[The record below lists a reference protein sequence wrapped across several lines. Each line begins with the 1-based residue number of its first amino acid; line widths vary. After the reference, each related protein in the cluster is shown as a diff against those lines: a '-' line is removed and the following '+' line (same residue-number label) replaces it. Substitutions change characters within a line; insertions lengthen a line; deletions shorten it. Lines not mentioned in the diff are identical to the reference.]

1 MRYSRFRRRS
11 TQRRYTSVII
21 LGLLLFLGFYIAS
34 AGAAGNFISRIISPI
49 INAFDNDA
57 KQDGN
62 DDVSTPPDTDL
73 TLPGGESSKET
84 ERVTEQIDIAPMSF
98 HAIQLGAFTD
108 EKNARAAA
116 AELQNK
122 GGAGFIQN
130 DKYFRLLAV
139 GFVSEDDVQKVRQE
153 LKDEGIESQIYT
165 ISCPGVNMEITASA
179 DKVNS
184 IKSAFLL
191 WLDKVQS
198 LEGIIRGLDTSD
210 KSAEDAKKDI
220 EGIITEF
227 NSVSEQFNTYTATEE
242 SNYILAGLQDLY
254 QKSKDS
260 LNSVLNENTANRVA
274 ISAKIKYT
282 YIDMIHQYKNYMDQ
296 ITNE

>member
-98 HAIQLGAFTD
+98 HAIQLGALPMKMPGQPPLNCRT
-108 EKNARAAA
+108 KAVQG
-116 AELQNK
+116 L
-122 GGAGFIQN
+122 
-130 DKYFRLLAV
+130 FRMISTFAFWLWGL
-139 GFVSEDDVQKVRQE
+139 FQRMM
-153 LKDEGIESQIYT
+153 LK
-165 ISCPGVNMEITASA
+165 
-179 DKVNS
+179 
-184 IKSAFLL
+184 
-191 WLDKVQS
+191 
-198 LEGIIRGLDTSD
+198 RSD
-210 KSAEDAKKDI
+210 S
-220 EGIITEF
+220 
-227 NSVSEQFNTYTATEE
+227 S
-242 SNYILAGLQDLY
+242 
-254 QKSKDS
+254 
-260 LNSVLNENTANRVA
+260 
-274 ISAKIKYT
+274 
-282 YIDMIHQYKNYMDQ
+282 
-296 ITNE
+296 